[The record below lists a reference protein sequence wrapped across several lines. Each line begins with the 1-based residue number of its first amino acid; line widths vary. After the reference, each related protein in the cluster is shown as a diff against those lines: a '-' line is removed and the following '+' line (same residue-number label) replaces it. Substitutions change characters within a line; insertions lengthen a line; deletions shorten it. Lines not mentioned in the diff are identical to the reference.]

1 MNAGT
6 AQRIAFV
13 TGAARGIGLAAA
25 TGLSRSGAQVLLCD
39 IDSDA
44 LQAAHATLGPTVTGI
59 WAADLAADGA
69 AEQAMQACIQRFGRA
84 PDILVNNAGIAPK
97 YNGVALNI
105 LDMALPEWHRILN
118 VNLTAVMQ
126 LCQAALGPMK
136 KAGWGRIVNVSSSGG
151 RTRSLGPVGPAYMAS
166 KAGLLGLTRHIATE
180 LGPYGITANAVA
192 PGRIATAL
200 GTTSGAAVAA
210 DYAKRVPVGRIG
222 EADEVAAAIEFL
234 ASERASFINGAVI
247 DVNGGM
253 FML

>member
-1 MNAGT
+1 MSTRVSRAV
-6 AQRIAFV
+6 IV

-25 TGLSRSGAQVLLCD
+25 RGFVALGHRVLLCD
-39 IDSDA
+39 IDADELTNAARALPSDQVLTVA
-44 LQAAHATLGPTVTGI
+44 VDLGTE
-59 WAADLAADGA
+59 GA
-69 AEQAMQACIQRFGRA
+69 AAELDDQLRRHWGHA
-84 PDILVNNAGIAPK
+84 DILVNNAGIAPK

-105 LDMALPEWHRILN
+105 LDMTAPEWERILHI
-118 VNLTAVMQ
+118 NLTSVMR
-126 LCQAALGPMK
+126 LCQQILPGMK
-136 KAGWGRIVNVSSSGG
+136 EAGWGRVVTVSSSGG

-166 KAGLLGLTRHIATE
+166 KSALLGLTRHIATE
-180 LGPYGITANAVA
+180 LGPFGITANVVA

-200 GTTSGAAVAA
+200 GATTGAAVAA

-222 EADEVAAAIEFL
+222 NPDEVAAAIEFL